1 MCFGYIAN
9 QAKEFDYGRNIF
21 LMTDHTRGQDN
32 AQIRL
37 AEEQVTRTE
46 DLAKDGAE
54 TFGRGAQGL
63 GSAVELWA
71 EQAQQ
76 QHRALRKFVEGSFG
90 SYMQLL
96 NTPASYLS
104 QQAENQQQQLQQ
116 TFQQIAQQFV
126 PQPQQQQQQFQEFQQ
141 MSQQWVGS
149 YMGFVDAQ
157 LTYAQDAARRAQGL
171 PPIKDYDQLSVDEV
185 VEHLDELS
193 VDEIGEAKAYERRN
207 KNRES
212 LIKRMEQKINAS
224 STS

>member
-1 MCFGYIAN
+1 MADAN
-9 QAKEFDYGRNIF
+9 RGRN
-21 LMTDHTRGQDN
+21 T
-32 AQIRL
+32 QIRV
-37 AEEQVTRTE
+37 AEEQVKQTE
-46 DLAKDGAE
+46 DAAEEGARA
-54 TFGRGAQGL
+54 FGRRANGL
-63 GSAVELWA
+63 GSAVEMWA

-90 SYMQLL
+90 SYLQLL

-104 QQAENQQQQLQQ
+104 QQAENQQQQMQQ

-126 PQPQQQQQQFQEFQQ
+126 PQPQQQQQQFQQFQQ

-157 LTYAQDAARRAQGL
+157 LDYAQDAARRAQGL
-171 PPIKDYDQLSVDEV
+171 PPIKDYDELSVDDV
-185 VEHLDELS
+185 VEHLDGLS

-212 LIKRMEQKINAS
+212 LIKRMDQKVNAS
-224 STS
+224 TS

>member
-1 MCFGYIAN
+1 MSDAN
-9 QAKEFDYGRNIF
+9 RVQ
-21 LMTDHTRGQDN
+21 N
-32 AQIRL
+32 AQIRV
-37 AEEQVTRTE
+37 AEEQVKQTE
-46 DLAKDGAE
+46 DSAKEGARA
-54 TFGRGAQGL
+54 FGRSANDL

-71 EQAQQ
+71 EQAQH
-76 QHRALRKFVEGSFG
+76 QHRALRKFVEGSMG
-90 SYMQLL
+90 SYMQLW

-104 QQAENQQQQLQQ
+104 QQAENQQQQL
-116 TFQQIAQQFV
+116 QQIAQQFV

-193 VDEIGEAKAYERRN
+193 VDEIGEAKAYERRT

-224 STS
+224 SSS

>member
-1 MCFGYIAN
+1 
-9 QAKEFDYGRNIF
+9 
-21 LMTDHTRGQDN
+21 MTDANRVQN
-32 AQIRL
+32 AQIRV
-37 AEEQVTRTE
+37 AEERVKQTE
-46 DLAKDGAE
+46 DSAKEGARA
-54 TFGRGAQGL
+54 FGRRANGL

-76 QHRALRKFVEGSFG
+76 QHNALRKFVEGSMG
-90 SYMQLL
+90 SYMQLW

-104 QQAENQQQQLQQ
+104 QQTENQQQQLQQ
-116 TFQQIAQQFV
+116 TFQQVAQQFV

-193 VDEIGEAKAYERRN
+193 VEEIGEAKAYERRT

>member
-1 MCFGYIAN
+1 
-9 QAKEFDYGRNIF
+9 
-21 LMTDHTRGQDN
+21 MTDANRVQN
-32 AQIRL
+32 AQIRV
-37 AEEQVTRTE
+37 AEEQVKHTE
-46 DLAKDGAE
+46 DAAKEGARA
-54 TFGRGAQGL
+54 FGRSANGL

-71 EQAQQ
+71 EQAQH
-76 QHRALRKFVEGSFG
+76 QHRALRKFGEGSIG
-90 SYMQLL
+90 SYMQLW

-141 MSQQWVGS
+141 MTQQWVGS

-193 VDEIGEAKAYERRN
+193 VDEIGEAKAYERHT

>member
-1 MCFGYIAN
+1 MA
-9 QAKEFDYGRNIF
+9 
-21 LMTDHTRGQDN
+21 DHNRGQN
-32 AQIRL
+32 TQIRV
-37 AEEQVTRTE
+37 AEEQVKHTE
-46 DLAKDGAE
+46 DLAKDGAQA
-54 TFGRGAQGL
+54 FGRRAHGF

-116 TFQQIAQQFV
+116 TFQQVAQQFV
-126 PQPQQQQQQFQEFQQ
+126 PQPQQQQQQFQQFQQ
-141 MSQQWVGS
+141 MTQQWLGS

-171 PPIKDYDQLSVDEV
+171 PPIKGYNELSVQEV
-185 VEHLDELS
+185 TEHLDGLS
-193 VDEIGEAKAYERRN
+193 VEEIGEVKGYERRN

-212 LIKRMEQKINAS
+212 LIKRMDQKINAS
-224 STS
+224 S

>member
-1 MCFGYIAN
+1 
-9 QAKEFDYGRNIF
+9 
-21 LMTDHTRGQDN
+21 MTDANRVQN
-32 AQIRL
+32 AQIRA
-37 AEEQVTRTE
+37 AEEQVKHAE
-46 DLAKDGAE
+46 DAAKDGVRA
-54 TFGRGAQGL
+54 FGRGANGL

-71 EQAQQ
+71 EQAQH
-76 QHRALRKFVEGSFG
+76 QHRALRKFVEGSMG

-116 TFQQIAQQFV
+116 TFQQVAQQFV

>member
-1 MCFGYIAN
+1 
-9 QAKEFDYGRNIF
+9 
-21 LMTDHTRGQDN
+21 MTDANRVQN
-32 AQIRL
+32 AQIRA
-37 AEEQVTRTE
+37 AEEQVKQTE
-46 DLAKDGAE
+46 DAAKDGARA
-54 TFGRGAQGL
+54 FGRRANGL

-71 EQAQQ
+71 EQAQH
-76 QHRALRKFVEGSFG
+76 QHRALRKFVEGSMG

-193 VDEIGEAKAYERRN
+193 VDEIGEAKAYERRT

>member
-1 MCFGYIAN
+1 MADHNRGQNAHIRVAED
-9 QAKEFDYGRNIF
+9 QVRQTEDAAKE
-21 LMTDHTRGQDN
+21 
-32 AQIRL
+32 
-37 AEEQVTRTE
+37 
-46 DLAKDGAE
+46 GARA
-54 TFGRGAQGL
+54 FGRRANGL
-63 GSAVELWA
+63 GSAMELWA

-76 QHRALRKFVEGSFG
+76 QHRALRKFVEGSMG

-141 MSQQWVGS
+141 MSQQWVS
-149 YMGFVDAQ
+149 TYMGFVDAQ
-157 LTYAQDAARRAQGL
+157 LDYAQDAARRAQGL
-171 PPIKDYDQLSVDEV
+171 PPIKDYDELSVDEV
-185 VEHLDELS
+185 VEHLDALS

-212 LIKRMEQKINAS
+212 LIKRMDQKINAS
-224 STS
+224 SSS

>member
-1 MCFGYIAN
+1 MADAN
-9 QAKEFDYGRNIF
+9 REQ
-21 LMTDHTRGQDN
+21 N
-32 AQIRL
+32 AQIRV
-37 AEEQVTRTE
+37 AEEQLKQTGDV
-46 DLAKDGAE
+46 AKDGARAL
-54 TFGRGAQGL
+54 GRQAHGL

-76 QHRALRKFVEGSFG
+76 QHNALRKFVEGSFG

-96 NTPASYLS
+96 NTPASYFS

-126 PQPQQQQQQFQEFQQ
+126 PQPQHQQQNFEQFQQ
-141 MSQQWVGS
+141 MTQQWVGS

-171 PPIKDYDQLSVDEV
+171 PPIKDYDELSVDEV
-185 VEHLDELS
+185 TEHLDVLS
-193 VDEIGEAKAYERRN
+193 VDEIGEVKAYERRN

-212 LIKRMEQKINAS
+212 LIKRMDQKINAS
-224 STS
+224 S

>member
-1 MCFGYIAN
+1 
-9 QAKEFDYGRNIF
+9 
-21 LMTDHTRGQDN
+21 MTDANRVQN
-32 AQIRL
+32 AQIRV
-37 AEEQVTRTE
+37 AEEQVKRSEDSAKEGARAFDRRTS
-46 DLAKDGAE
+46 
-54 TFGRGAQGL
+54 GL

-116 TFQQIAQQFV
+116 AFQQVAQQFV
-126 PQPQQQQQQFQEFQQ
+126 PQPQQQQQNFEQFQQ
-141 MSQQWVGS
+141 MSQQWVGT

-157 LTYAQDAARRAQGL
+157 LEYAQDAARRAQGL
-171 PPIKDYDQLSVDEV
+171 PPIKGYDELSVDEV
-185 VEHLDELS
+185 VEHIDYLS
-193 VDEIGEAKAYERRN
+193 VEEIGEAKAYERRN

-212 LIKRMEQKINAS
+212 LIKRMEQKVNAS

>member
-1 MCFGYIAN
+1 MA
-9 QAKEFDYGRNIF
+9 
-21 LMTDHTRGQDN
+21 DHNRGQN
-32 AQIRL
+32 TQIRV
-37 AEEQVTRTE
+37 AEEQVKHTE
-46 DLAKDGAE
+46 DLAKDGAQA
-54 TFGRGAQGL
+54 FGRRAHGF

-76 QHRALRKFVEGSFG
+76 QHRALRKFVEGSMG

-116 TFQQIAQQFV
+116 TFQQVAQQFV
-126 PQPQQQQQQFQEFQQ
+126 PQPQQQQQQFQQFQQ
-141 MSQQWVGS
+141 ITQQWLGS

-171 PPIKDYDQLSVDEV
+171 PPIKGYNELSVQEV
-185 VEHLDELS
+185 TEHLDGLS
-193 VDEIGEAKAYERRN
+193 VEEIGEVKGYERRN

-212 LIKRMEQKINAS
+212 LIERMDQKINAS
-224 STS
+224 S